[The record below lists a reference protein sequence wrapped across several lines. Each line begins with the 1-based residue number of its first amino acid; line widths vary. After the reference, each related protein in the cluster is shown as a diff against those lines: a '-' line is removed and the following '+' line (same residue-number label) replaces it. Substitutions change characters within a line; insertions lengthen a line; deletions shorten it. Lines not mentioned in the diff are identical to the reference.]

1 MTLRKRLALRY
12 GLIVGACLLLLG
24 GLVEHEFI
32 TEPRERKALGIP
44 ELPETLWIEYAEVF
58 FYGMIPLVLTGGW
71 WLMRRTLAPIGKL
84 AEAVE
89 QIHAGNLRQP
99 LPRSEEGDEVDR
111 LAEVFDSMSVRL
123 DESIQQMRHFT
134 LHASHELKTPLTIMR
149 IQLEA
154 MLQEDKTLSP
164 EQLEWLECEL
174 GEVQRLT
181 KIVDALTLLSKAD
194 TGLVNLDRKLVRLEE
209 LLLESFEDAQIL
221 GEPSGVQIILDEH
234 EDSEVLGDRDRLRQ
248 LLLNL
253 TDNAIKYNRPGG
265 QVTMALRER
274 DGMAEIEITN
284 TGEGIPPALQSRVFE
299 RFMRGDEARSRA
311 IEGCGLGLPICR
323 WIVQAHDG
331 TIQLSSE
338 PGRTT
343 VTVRLPL
350 AKEEG

>member
-1 MTLRKRLALRY
+1 M
-12 GLIVGACLLLLG
+12 
-24 GLVEHEFI
+24 
-32 TEPRERKALGIP
+32 
-44 ELPETLWIEYAEVF
+44 
-58 FYGMIPLVLTGGW
+58 
-71 WLMRRTLAPIGKL
+71 
-84 AEAVE
+84 
-89 QIHAGNLRQP
+89 
-99 LPRSEEGDEVDR
+99 
-111 LAEVFDSMSVRL
+111 
-123 DESIQQMRHFT
+123 
-134 LHASHELKTPLTIMR
+134 
-149 IQLEA
+149 
-154 MLQEDKTLSP
+154 
-164 EQLEWLECEL
+164 
-174 GEVQRLT
+174 
-181 KIVDALTLLSKAD
+181 
-194 TGLVNLDRKLVRLEE
+194 RLEE